1 MPLTGACQGL
11 GRQTHLLPSEPRLPH
26 DAAAISTENAHP
38 DRDHGANCA
47 AGGVA
52 LCCSRSCRKA
62 QEGGECRVQIAVTH
76 AVTSSD
82 TAATL
87 PFLCSRTVQ
96 ARQRLPLLSCCA
108 CPSPLVQLCSCSR
121 SPPLPRTGSPRP
133 LLVRGTQAPC
143 CSCSRKTAP
152 SGDAMQLCNHAM
164 FASGWQPRAA
174 GTEPTTPAEHHDDAA
189 GQGLEQW
196 QKL

>member
-1 MPLTGACQGL
+1 MPLTGARQGL
-11 GRQTHLLPSEPRLPH
+11 GRQAHLLPSELCFSH
-26 DAAAISTENAHP
+26 AAAAISTENAHP
-38 DRDHGANCA
+38 DRDLGANCA

-52 LCCSRSCRKA
+52 LCCICRSCRKA
-62 QEGGECRVQIAVTH
+62 QEGGECRGQIAVPH

-82 TAATL
+82 TAAAL
-87 PFLCSRTVQ
+87 PFLCSWTVQ

-121 SPPLPRTGSPRP
+121 SPPLPRSPHP
-133 LLVRGTQAPC
+133 LLVRGTQTPC

-164 FASGWQPRAA
+164 FASGWQPGAA
-174 GTEPTTPAEHHDDAA
+174 GTEPTTAAGPHDDAA